1 MTVNGLGVINRI
13 AEKGEIIKGVLSFVN
28 EKSKTVDKIGFSIN
42 NSKKN
47 MEYLRKIIDSQ
58 EMVEIIGKLYVED
71 RHYYISIMDIK
82 VCRAKYKLF
91 QEVDEP
97 SIETY

>member
-1 MTVNGLGVINRI
+1 MTVNGLGIINRI
-13 AEKGEIIKGVLSFVN
+13 AEQDNVIKGVLSFVN

-42 NSKKN
+42 NTKKTL
-47 MEYLRKIIDSQ
+47 EYLRKIIDNQ

-91 QEVDEP
+91 QEVDEL